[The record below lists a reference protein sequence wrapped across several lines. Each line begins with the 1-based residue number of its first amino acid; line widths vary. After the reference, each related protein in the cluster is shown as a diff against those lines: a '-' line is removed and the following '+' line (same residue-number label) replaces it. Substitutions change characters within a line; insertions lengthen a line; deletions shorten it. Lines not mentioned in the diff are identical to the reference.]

1 MHNCAKWFNGNKKA
15 YDAFSDGIQQLLD
28 GKSPEFD
35 YPIEEP
41 AANCE

>member
-1 MHNCAKWFNGNKKA
+1 MTRHAHA
-15 YDAFSDGIQQLLD
+15 LPTRIPVPIQGIQQLLD